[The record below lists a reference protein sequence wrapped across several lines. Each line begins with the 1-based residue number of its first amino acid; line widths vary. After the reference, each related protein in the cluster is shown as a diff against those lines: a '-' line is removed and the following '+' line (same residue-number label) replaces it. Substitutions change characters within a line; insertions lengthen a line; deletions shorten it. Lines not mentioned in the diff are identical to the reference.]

1 MDEDKVRPCRAER
14 FQPGVNRGL
23 PRRPAPNR
31 GQVLEPDGRGAK
43 RHRVLRMYHGLH
55 GVDPRMLK
63 KSRQGRADHGFPGNP
78 PILLWKVA
86 ADALATSGRNNDSR
100 NSARHVAPLLALA
113 AFALAHVCRR
123 CDMA

>member
-1 MDEDKVRPCRAER
+1 
-14 FQPGVNRGL
+14 
-23 PRRPAPNR
+23 
-31 GQVLEPDGRGAK
+31 
-43 RHRVLRMYHGLH
+43 MYYGLH
-55 GVDPRMLK
+55 GVDPRMVK
-63 KSRQGRADHGFPGNP
+63 KGRQGWADHRFAGDTPV
-78 PILLWKVA
+78 LLWKVA